1 MPAPYDPRITSLE
14 NRLHRLEDLLAD
26 LEIQVDALDYE
37 IIGDLETD
45 CADIIDDDYDGDC
58 AGALDDIYY
67 DADDEVSIP

>member
-45 CADIIDDDYDGDC
+45 CADIIDDDYDGEC

-67 DADDEVSIP
+67 DADDEVSTF

>member
-45 CADIIDDDYDGDC
+45 CADIIDDGYDERVE
-58 AGALDDIYY
+58 ALDDIYY
-67 DADDEVSIP
+67 DANDDVSTF